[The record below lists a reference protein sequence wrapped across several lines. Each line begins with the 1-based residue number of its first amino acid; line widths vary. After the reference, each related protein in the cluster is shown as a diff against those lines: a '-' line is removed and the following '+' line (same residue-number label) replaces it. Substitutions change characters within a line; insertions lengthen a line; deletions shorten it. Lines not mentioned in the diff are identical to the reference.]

1 MSSRLIP
8 IAPAS
13 TVAAPEENNTTA
25 IKSFNCQSC
34 VRRKTKCDRNQPI
47 CAGCKRAK
55 LPCVYQ
61 TPLPRK
67 RKRPPLEDVYRRL
80 ARYERILKENDLL
93 PRDAAADSP
102 TLETEA
108 SSGPEER
115 EFSPGH
121 PPGKR
126 YIDSVLLL
134 EPGEGDLCEVEDP
147 GQDEY
152 HEDISSDSVGP
163 LADYAVSG
171 SVIPGARSLIA
182 SHPTQE
188 KALKLWDT
196 YVQDVDPIIKILHT
210 PTVKE
215 LVDRISQ
222 CPAAASPDDECL
234 LFAIYYFAVFSM
246 SDNECVLQFHQS
258 RKDLMLNY
266 QSCVWQALSN
276 ASWLKSTEMPVLQ
289 SYTLLLIALRT
300 QIDSHTFWILT
311 GIAIRL
317 AQRMKIHRDGETDSL
332 PPYEV
337 QMRRRLFWQLL
348 PLDSFASQAS
358 GVGISLPPNS
368 WDTKPPLNINDID
381 ISPGMTEQPIER
393 KGATDM
399 IFCLSRLQIHDF
411 YTRESVQ
418 SDIAGTT
425 QSRNSEEVEAAIGEV
440 EDLIETKYLRY
451 CDIVNPLHFLTSAMV
466 RSATNA
472 VRLRARMP
480 LLLKDTS
487 TLAERK
493 ALSTLAERI
502 LDMQSAIYS
511 NPSLVKFR
519 WQTQTFFI
527 WDAHLCVLRCLTD
540 WGFYSPSELNR
551 TWDKVA
557 EVYSNHPELLKRG
570 RTLYVTIGNM
580 TLKAWRVNP
589 LPDPTAEP
597 PFIAALRARCEAV
610 ASRQREVKVSANS
623 IRTLDGL
630 AAPDDFFNSSYT
642 DLTIDGNFALKSPDW
657 EFWNQFQYSET

>member
-1 MSSRLIP
+1 
-8 IAPAS
+8 
-13 TVAAPEENNTTA
+13 V
-25 IKSFNCQSC
+25 
-34 VRRKTKCDRNQPI
+34 
-47 CAGCKRAK
+47 
-55 LPCVYQ
+55 
-61 TPLPRK
+61 
-67 RKRPPLEDVYRRL
+67 
-80 ARYERILKENDLL
+80 
-93 PRDAAADSP
+93 
-102 TLETEA
+102 EA

-115 EFSPGH
+115 GFSPEGH

-147 GQDEY
+147 DQDEY
-152 HEDISSDSVGP
+152 HEDFSSDSVGA
-163 LADYAVSG
+163 LVAYAISG
-171 SVIPGARSLIA
+171 SVVRSARSLIA
-182 SHPTQE
+182 SHPAQE
-188 KALKLWDT
+188 ESVKLWDT
-196 YVQDVDPIIKILHT
+196 YVQNFDPLVKILHA
-210 PTVKE
+210 PTVKG
-215 LVDRISQ
+215 LVERLSQ
-222 CPAAASPDDECL
+222 CPAAVSPDDECL
-234 LFAIYYFAVFSM
+234 LFAIYYVAVFSM
-246 SDNECVLQFHQS
+246 SDDECILQFHQS
-258 RKDLMLNY
+258 RKDLMLKY
-266 QSCVWQALSN
+266 KSCVWQALSN

-317 AQRMKIHRDGETDSL
+317 AQRMNLHRDGETLGL
-332 PPYEV
+332 PPFEV

-368 WDTKPPLNINDID
+368 WDTKPPLNVNDID

-399 IFCLSRLQIHDF
+399 IFCLSRLQIHNF
-411 YTRESVQ
+411 YTRKSVQ
-418 SDIAGTT
+418 SDSAGTT
-425 QSRNSEEVEAAIGEV
+425 QSRDSDEVEAAIGEV

-472 VRLRARMP
+472 VRLRVRMP
-480 LLLKDTS
+480 LLLNDTS
-487 TLAERK
+487 TLAERQ

-502 LDMQSAIYS
+502 LDTQSAVYS
-511 NPSLVKFR
+511 NASLVKFR

-527 WDAHLCVLRCLTD
+527 WDALLCVLRCLTD
-540 WGFYSPSELNR
+540 PGFYSPSELNR
-551 TWDKVA
+551 AWDKVT
-557 EVYSNHPELLKRG
+557 EVYSNHSELLKGG

-597 PFIAALRARCEAV
+597 PFIAGLRARREAV
-610 ASRQREVKVSANS
+610 ASRQREVNVSANP
-623 IRTLDGL
+623 IRTSDGL

-642 DLTIDGNFALKSPDW
+642 DLTFDGNFALQSPDW

>member
-1 MSSRLIP
+1 
-8 IAPAS
+8 
-13 TVAAPEENNTTA
+13 
-25 IKSFNCQSC
+25 
-34 VRRKTKCDRNQPI
+34 
-47 CAGCKRAK
+47 
-55 LPCVYQ
+55 
-61 TPLPRK
+61 
-67 RKRPPLEDVYRRL
+67 
-80 ARYERILKENDLL
+80 
-93 PRDAAADSP
+93 
-102 TLETEA
+102 
-108 SSGPEER
+108 
-115 EFSPGH
+115 
-121 PPGKR
+121 
-126 YIDSVLLL
+126 
-134 EPGEGDLCEVEDP
+134 
-147 GQDEY
+147 
-152 HEDISSDSVGP
+152 
-163 LADYAVSG
+163 
-171 SVIPGARSLIA
+171 
-182 SHPTQE
+182 
-188 KALKLWDT
+188 
-196 YVQDVDPIIKILHT
+196 
-210 PTVKE
+210 
-215 LVDRISQ
+215 
-222 CPAAASPDDECL
+222 
-234 LFAIYYFAVFSM
+234 
-246 SDNECVLQFHQS
+246 
-258 RKDLMLNY
+258 
-266 QSCVWQALSN
+266 
-276 ASWLKSTEMPVLQ
+276 
-289 SYTLLLIALRT
+289 
-300 QIDSHTFWILT
+300 
-311 GIAIRL
+311 
-317 AQRMKIHRDGETDSL
+317 
-332 PPYEV
+332 
-337 QMRRRLFWQLL
+337 
-348 PLDSFASQAS
+348 
-358 GVGISLPPNS
+358 
-368 WDTKPPLNINDID
+368 
-381 ISPGMTEQPIER
+381 
-393 KGATDM
+393 
-399 IFCLSRLQIHDF
+399 
-411 YTRESVQ
+411 
-418 SDIAGTT
+418 
-425 QSRNSEEVEAAIGEV
+425 VEAAIGEV

-527 WDAHLCVLRCLTD
+527 WDALLCVLRCLTD

-610 ASRQREVKVSANS
+610 ASRQREVKVSADS